1 MSPQIVDIMA
11 RKDAAAA
18 LSDIRSHER
27 ICAERYGNITTNLG
41 DLKRGVEGLY
51 RRFWIA
57 AISTISML
65 ATACFALIYM
75 VINKH

>member
-1 MSPQIVDIMA
+1 MSPQTVDQVA
-11 RKDAAAA
+11 RREATQA
-18 LSDIRSHER
+18 LANIQGHER
-27 ICAERYGNITTNLG
+27 VCAERYGNITANLG

-65 ATACFALIYM
+65 ATACASLVYM
-75 VINKH
+75 VVTKH